1 MSRRKRLPKYHP
13 GVSRFA
19 VTELDSSKK
28 AHRFSIA
35 RIDGRLREGALW
47 RVTEDIFTSQQA
59 DDIARRLNRLELER
73 ARAKSNSYIVLNV
86 KTLRTYLCEPS
97 AAKTLQPPDLIVD

>member
-1 MSRRKRLPKYHP
+1 MSKRKGLPKYRP

-19 VTELDSSKK
+19 AAELDSSKK

-59 DDIARRLNRLELER
+59 DSIVQQLNRLELER
-73 ARAKSNSYIVLNV
+73 ARAKNNSYIVLNV
-86 KTLRTYLCEPS
+86 KTLRAYLCAPS
-97 AAKTLQPPDLIVD
+97 AAKSLKPPDLIVD

>member
-1 MSRRKRLPKYHP
+1 MGKRKGLPKYRP

-19 VTELDSSKK
+19 VAELDSKK

-59 DDIARRLNRLELER
+59 DGIVQQLNRLELER
-73 ARAKSNSYIVLNV
+73 ARANNNSYIVLNV
-86 KTLRTYLCEPS
+86 KTLRAYLCAPA
-97 AAKTLQPPDLIVD
+97 AAKRLQPPDLVVD